1 MVLIRRFV
9 MFDLIFPLLL
19 IVLGV
24 IYRVNPPKNKES
36 RFSYRTKASLK
47 NEISWQKA
55 HQSLGI
61 YWIVIGVSLLVLSLV
76 LAFIPMHAF
85 IRSSILLTTSIFA
98 VLLSVILV
106 EKNYNKKS
114 TALSSTFL

>member
-1 MVLIRRFV
+1 

-19 IVLGV
+19 IILGV
-24 IYRVNPPKNKES
+24 IYRINPPKNKES

-55 HQSLGI
+55 HQSLGF

-85 IRSSILLTTSIFA
+85 VHDSILLTTSIFA

-106 EKNYNKKS
+106 EKK
-114 TALSSTFL
+114 L

>member
-1 MVLIRRFV
+1 

-19 IVLGV
+19 IILGV
-24 IYRVNPPKNKES
+24 IYRINPPKNKES

-55 HQSLGI
+55 HQSLGF

-85 IRSSILLTTSIFA
+85 VRSSILLTTSIFCRITFRHFSRKKTIIKKYRA
-98 VLLSVILV
+98 KQYFSVIH
-106 EKNYNKKS
+106 YI
-114 TALSSTFL
+114 

>member
-1 MVLIRRFV
+1 

-19 IVLGV
+19 IILGV
-24 IYRVNPPKNKES
+24 IYRINPPKNKES

-55 HQSLGI
+55 HQSLGF

-76 LAFIPMHAF
+76 LALYQCMPLSAT
-85 IRSSILLTTSIFA
+85 ILLTTSIFA

-106 EKNYNKKS
+106 EKNYNKKVPR
-114 TALSSTFL
+114 

>member
-1 MVLIRRFV
+1 

-19 IVLGV
+19 IILGV
-24 IYRVNPPKNKES
+24 IYRINPPKNKES

-55 HQSLGI
+55 HQSLGF

-76 LAFIPMHAF
+76 LAFIPNACLCPQLNF
-85 IRSSILLTTSIFA
+85 INDKYFCRITFRHFSRKKTIIKKYRAKQYF
-98 VLLSVILV
+98 SVIH
-106 EKNYNKKS
+106 YI
-114 TALSSTFL
+114 

>member
-1 MVLIRRFV
+1 

-19 IVLGV
+19 IILGV

-55 HQSLGI
+55 HQLLGI
-61 YWIVIGVSLLVLSLV
+61 YWITIGVLLLVLSLT
-76 LAFIPMHAF
+76 LAFIPMHTF
-85 IRSSILLTTSIFA
+85 VRSSILLTTSIFA

-106 EKNYNKKS
+106 EKK
-114 TALSSTFL
+114 LQ

>member
-1 MVLIRRFV
+1 

-19 IVLGV
+19 IILGV

-76 LAFIPMHAF
+76 LAFIPMHTF

-106 EKNYNKKS
+106 EKK
-114 TALSSTFL
+114 LQ